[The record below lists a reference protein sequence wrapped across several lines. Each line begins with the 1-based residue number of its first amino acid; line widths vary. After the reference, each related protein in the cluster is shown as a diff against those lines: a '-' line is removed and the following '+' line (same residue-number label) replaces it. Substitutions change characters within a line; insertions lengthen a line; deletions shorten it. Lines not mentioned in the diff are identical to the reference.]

1 MGDVRIVPQKMTR
14 IGITPSYTTPL
25 VVVATSTYIVK
36 NNGRMFLHFK
46 KSAAVD
52 ANIVIETPVTVDGL
66 TVQEQGL
73 EVLATVGDKMI
84 GPFAPAIFND
94 GVGDVRFG
102 VTDDIDGLS
111 VAAVEI

>member
-1 MGDVRIVPQKMTR
+1 MGDVRIVPQKMSR
-14 IGITPSYTTPL
+14 LGITPSYTTPL
-25 VVVATSTYIVK
+25 VTVGTSTYTVK

-52 ANIVIETPVTVDGL
+52 ANIVIQTPMTVDGL
-66 TVQEQGL
+66 TVQEQDL
-73 EVLATVGDKMI
+73 EVPATVGDKMI
-84 GPFAPAIFND
+84 GPFAPPIFND
-94 GVGDVRFG
+94 GIGDVRFS